1 MVHMKVYI
9 DMKPGLNGN
18 NNKFSEVFQAGKDSR
33 GGGEVRRRVQD
44 PPIFFTEA
52 LVLKGGSTRKFLFQ

>member
-1 MVHMKVYI
+1 MEI
-9 DMKPGLNGN
+9 TISFQ
-18 NNKFSEVFQAGKDSR
+18 KFSKRGKTG